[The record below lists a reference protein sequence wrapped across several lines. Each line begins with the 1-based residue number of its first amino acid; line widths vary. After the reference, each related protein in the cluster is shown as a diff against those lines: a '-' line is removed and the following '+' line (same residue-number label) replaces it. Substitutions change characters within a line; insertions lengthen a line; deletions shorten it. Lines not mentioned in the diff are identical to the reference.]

1 MRIEEERTQ
10 ELKDQIAHGFK
21 ISNHSF
27 SDGVHKF
34 IIPALEY
41 DNYEIAIPDGPFVQ
55 EFIESDEFVQ
65 AQMTAQTFGVA
76 LLDIVGFSR
85 NPDEVQL
92 KMIVRFQCEVR
103 KVLKDRRIRSTISIG
118 DGTIFIFEED
128 EIPNM
133 PQCLYEIDHALAG
146 FNLDFRADGVPEI
159 NRRIGVHVGSAYIFK
174 DINGVTNYIG
184 SAINLA
190 QRVSTCVPVPG
201 DRPVQFFANSTVY
214 VSEDAYNAF
223 RAGGCESEFHFE
235 DAGEHKIKH
244 GDTIRVY
251 AMNKVT
257 VETLEIPDQSL
268 QTSDD

>member
-1 MRIEEERTQ
+1 MSIEG
-10 ELKDQIAHGFK
+10 ELIQKLREQIAEGFQ
-21 ISNHSF
+21 ISEHIF
-27 SDGVHKF
+27 LDGIHKF

-55 EFIESDEFVQ
+55 EFIGSDEFVQ

-92 KMIVRFQCEVR
+92 KMIVSYQCEVR

-146 FNLDFRADGVPEI
+146 FNLDFIADDVPEI
-159 NRRIGVHVGSAYIFK
+159 NRRIGVHVGSAYVFR
-174 DINGVTNYIG
+174 DINGTTNYIG

-190 QRVSTCVPVPG
+190 QRVSTCVPEPG
-201 DRPVQFFANSTVY
+201 DRPEQSYANSTIY
-214 VSEDAYNAF
+214 VSEDAYNVF
-223 RAGGCESEFHFE
+223 STSGCESNFSFH
-235 DAGEHKIKH
+235 DMGEHEIKH
-244 GDTIRVY
+244 GDIIRVY
-251 AMNKVT
+251 AMNRVNM
-257 VETLEIPDQSL
+257 ETLEFPDQSP
-268 QTSDD
+268 QASDD